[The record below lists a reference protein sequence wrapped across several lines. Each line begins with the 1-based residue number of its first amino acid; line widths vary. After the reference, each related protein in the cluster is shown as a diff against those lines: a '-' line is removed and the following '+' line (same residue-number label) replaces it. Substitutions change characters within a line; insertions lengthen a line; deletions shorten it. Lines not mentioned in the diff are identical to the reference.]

1 MCTDQVILALI
12 KGMCHHGMEENMM
25 ETMSNRN
32 YVIGAR
38 EPIGEDGSLR
48 R

>member
-1 MCTDQVILALI
+1 MDQVILALI
-12 KGMCHHGMEENMM
+12 KGTRHRGMEKNMM

-32 YVIGAR
+32 YVISAR
-38 EPIGEDGSLR
+38 ELIGGDGSPR